1 MTNFF
6 ATSPTR
12 SVGLMDSRVTRTQS
26 ALLSCLRA
34 YQLARAGRFAPCRFY
49 PSCSAYAVEAVEVH
63 GAGRGLMLA
72 MRRVSRCHP
81 FGSHGVDLVPVRKK
95 DR

>member
-12 SVGLMDSRVTRTQS
+12 LAEPMDSKVTHARS
-26 ALLSCLRA
+26 FLLRGLRA
-34 YQLARAGRFAPCRFY
+34 YQFLRAGRFAPCRFY

-63 GAGRGLMLA
+63 GAGRGLWLA